1 MLTKEILQ
9 SKLADLEKTYVDFC
23 LKQFGSWK
31 DFALA
36 TRRIYKGE
44 AVDEADVPASYL
56 HEFRMLRE
64 VLKMEATGKFDW
76 TNPVLKE
83 SFSHFVTS
91 DYYKIWGATI
101 TEISLRIAQLAGV
114 KTLVEIGAGKGNLTE
129 IMITRLDKAGMTIP
143 LIVTDVSPAVLE
155 NIGKL
160 KNRFQHL
167 PVATMAWD
175 IKEQPPAEFVQMI
188 QHPCLMYERASI
200 MYSNIASIENM
211 AAIADIVVFGD
222 MFNYTGELDAYDD
235 IAKKIGGEPLFY
247 SGIRLLMEKCFQD
260 HFMFDL
266 RAQEAL
272 GYPST
277 TILIGWR

>member
-1 MLTKEILQ
+1 MLTKNVIQE
-9 SKLADLEKTYVDFC
+9 KLADLEIKYVEFC

-31 DFALA
+31 DFARA

-56 HEFRMLRE
+56 HEFRLMRE
-64 VLKMEATGKFDW
+64 ILKMEATGKFDW

-101 TEISLRIAQLAGV
+101 TEISLRLARLSGV

-129 IMITRLDKAGMTIP
+129 IMITGLDKAGMTIP
-143 LIVTDVSPAVLE
+143 LVVTDVSPAVLE

-167 PVATMAWD
+167 SVETIPWD
-175 IKEQPPAEFVQMI
+175 IKEQPPAQLVQKI
-188 QHPCLMYERASI
+188 QHPCLLYERASV

-211 AAIADIVVFGD
+211 ARMADIVVFGD
-222 MFNYTGELDAYDD
+222 MFNYTGALDAYDD

-247 SGIRLLMEKCFQD
+247 SRIRPVMKQCFQD

-266 RAQEAL
+266 RAQQEL
-272 GYPST
+272 GYPTT
-277 TILIGWR
+277 TILVGWK